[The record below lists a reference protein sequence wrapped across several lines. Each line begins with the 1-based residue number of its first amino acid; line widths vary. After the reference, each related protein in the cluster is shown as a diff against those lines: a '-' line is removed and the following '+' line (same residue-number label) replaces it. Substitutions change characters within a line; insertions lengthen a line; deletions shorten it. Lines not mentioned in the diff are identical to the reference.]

1 MHNQLRDN
9 AKLFSKNGYTNIHS
23 HQQCMCVLVDPS
35 FPPQHLYSDLIFAS
49 LIVGLIYISLI
60 ANEVE
65 HLFMYLLAMWV
76 FSKVKVLLS
85 VSCPFFY

>member
-1 MHNQLRDN
+1 M
-9 AKLFSKNGYTNIHS
+9 Y
-23 HQQCMCVLVDPS
+23 VLVDPS

-65 HLFMYLLAMWV
+65 HLFIYLLAMWL